1 MLGSNEVSVYRDAQL
16 GWILCSQSEF
26 IGSLLDLRAPAHMDV
41 PASQRC
47 AETHTVSE
55 P

>member
-26 IGSLLDLRAPAHMDV
+26 IGSLLDLRAPA
-41 PASQRC
+41 SS
-47 AETHTVSE
+47 THGCPSKPEVC
-55 P
+55 